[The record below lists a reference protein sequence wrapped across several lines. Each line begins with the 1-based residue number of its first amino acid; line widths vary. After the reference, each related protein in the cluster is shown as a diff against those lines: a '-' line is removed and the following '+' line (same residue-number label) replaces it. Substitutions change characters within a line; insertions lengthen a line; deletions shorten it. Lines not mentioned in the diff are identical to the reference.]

1 MKKLS
6 FILVLLLVCGSL
18 SAKNPEKEPQTD
30 SLGRKIKTGWNFG
43 AIPGITYDN
52 DKGLT
57 YGITANIFDYGDG
70 KNYPNYRHFIYVEGS
85 YSTKKVG
92 TVRLFYESDY
102 VIKNHKLLV
111 DFSYLPDAMNDFYGF
126 NGNFSVFN
134 NDFQNNRSPNYLSH
148 AFYRHKS
155 NLFRTTVDIR
165 GKIHSAF
172 FYYAGIGVLG
182 YEEGRVNLPKED
194 KPGDQMELFEL
205 YRQWNL
211 IPDEVKNGGWH
222 PYVRGGVS
230 FDTRNQRVNTVYGVY
245 VDLFLTYNSAFGK
258 LKDYNNLKL
267 NFDFMHFIPI
277 LSDRIVFAY
286 RVATQ
291 NTIAGKSPYYL
302 DTYKN
307 ELYIDH
313 NRYYALGGI
322 TSVRGI
328 MRDRIWVPGFAYA
341 TAELRSRIWNFDW
354 FNQHF
359 YMGAN
364 LFIDAGIVTQK
375 YDLDKDAITQAIDNQ
390 LADADSWM
398 SRNNKKLEDFFDFN
412 ANIYEPHFGAG
423 AGLKLA
429 MNENFVLSVEW
440 GMPFSRQDNYT
451 NSNFYVGMGYMF

>member
-1 MKKLS
+1 MKKVSLLIILLS
-6 FILVLLLVCGSL
+6 VCFFL
-18 SAKNPEKEPQTD
+18 SAQKPKKEVQTD
-30 SLGRKIKTGWNFG
+30 SLGRPVKTGWNFG
-43 AIPGITYDN
+43 AIPGLTYDN

-57 YGITANIFDYGDG
+57 YGLTANIFDYGDG
-70 KNYPNYRHFIYVEGS
+70 KNYPNYRHFIYAEGS

-92 TVRLFYESDY
+92 TIRLFYESDY
-102 VIKNHKLLV
+102 VIKKHKLLM

-126 NGNFSVFN
+126 NGDFSVY
-134 NDFQNNRSPNYLSH
+134 NRNFEDKNAADYLNH

-155 NLFRTTVDIR
+155 NLFRTTCDIR
-165 GKIHSAF
+165 GNIHGGF
-172 FYYAGIGVLG
+172 YYYAGIGVLG
-182 YEEGRVNLPKED
+182 YAEGRATIAKED
-194 KPGDQMELFEL
+194 LTDNQMELFEL
-205 YRQWNL
+205 YRQWGL
-211 IPDEVKNGGWH
+211 ISDAEKNGGWH

-230 FDTRNQRVNTVYGVY
+230 YDTRNQRVNTITGWYF
-245 VDLFLTYNSAFGK
+245 DLFLTYNSAFGD

-277 LSDRIVFAY
+277 VSNRLVFAY

-313 NRYYALGGI
+313 NRYYSLGGA
-322 TSVRGI
+322 TSIRGL

-359 YMGAN
+359 YLGMN
-364 LFIDAGIVTQK
+364 LFLDAGVVTQK
-375 YDLDKDAITQAIDNQ
+375 YDIDESFVRHAIDNQ
-390 LADADSWM
+390 LADPDSWVAK
-398 SRNNKKLEDFFDFN
+398 NNKKVEDFFDFN
-412 ANIYEPHFGAG
+412 ANIHEPHFGTG

-429 MNENFVLSVEW
+429 MNENFVLSCEW
-440 GMPFSRQDNYT
+440 GMPFSKQDNYT
-451 NSNFYVGMGYMF
+451 NSNFYIGMGYMF